1 MSENGNHEHEHQH
14 ETVLISNEDGQQET
28 FEVLYRFERDNGQ
41 KYILLIP
48 AEQVEEA
55 AEQEEGEPVEQ
66 EVYAFRYEGEGE
78 DIQLIPIENDKEW
91 DMVEEVLNTLAD
103 ELDDEEDHR

>member
-1 MSENGNHEHEHQH
+1 MSENGNHEHQH

-55 AEQEEGEPVEQ
+55 AEQE
-66 EVYAFRYEGEGE
+66 VYAFRYEGEGE
-78 DIQLIPIENDKEW
+78 DIQLIPIEDDKEW